1 MQKVSY
7 GSKAKIWQFLGCELL
22 TIGLGFLSG
31 LLSGSMNGYDGINMP
46 SFSPPSQIFA
56 PVWTIMFFLMGWS
69 LFLTISHPKTVL
81 QKASLILWCVQF
93 ALALIWPFIFFNV
106 DKTVAFVINCFLT
119 ATVIALITLNFAV
132 NKTSAWLLV
141 PYVLWLIFASL
152 QTLAIIILNA

>member
-1 MQKVSY
+1 MQKVFY
-7 GSKAKIWQFLGCELL
+7 GSKAKIWQLLGCELL

-56 PVWTIMFFLMGWS
+56 PVWTTMFFLMGWS

-81 QKASLILWCVQF
+81 QKASLVLWCVQF

-106 DKTVAFVINCFLT
+106 DKTVAFVINCF
-119 ATVIALITLNFAV
+119 
-132 NKTSAWLLV
+132 
-141 PYVLWLIFASL
+141 
-152 QTLAIIILNA
+152 